1 MKKNHLGAERCWY
14 FPHQDILPRGC
25 TGIKVRKSLVPILS
39 FPKLGDQRKGKQL
52 TISLLIIN
60 KCVIKGVGVCAC
72 VCVCVC
78 VCAHTHTHQ
87 LTDQK
92 SNPRSCFLTQ
102 NGNFYSLI
110 ISPWLLHWPASVWD
124 SRQAHYLQE
133 LKSLG
138 SWMAEGGHF
147 FSQQQSQASIQLKVS
162 LHFHQNLLICSHL

>member
-1 MKKNHLGAERCWY
+1 MKKKSLGAWKVLLFSTSRHFAKRMHRY
-14 FPHQDILPRGC
+14 RGQEQPC
-25 TGIKVRKSLVPILS
+25 SYSQLS
-39 FPKLGDQRKGKQL
+39 KWGDQRKGRQL
-52 TISLLIIN
+52 TILLLIIN
-60 KCVIKGVGVCAC
+60 KCVIKGVW
-72 VCVCVC
+72 VCVR